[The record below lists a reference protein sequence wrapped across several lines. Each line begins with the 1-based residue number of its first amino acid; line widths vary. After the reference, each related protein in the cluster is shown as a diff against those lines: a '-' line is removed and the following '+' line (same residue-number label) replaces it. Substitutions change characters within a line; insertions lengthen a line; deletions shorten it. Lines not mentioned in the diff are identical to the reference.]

1 MSGDVYVVEYTDPQC
16 VWAWSSE
23 PRLRWLRARYGA
35 QLHWRRVF
43 GVQVDDLSLTHPYE
57 DPAVSAEAFRA
68 SWIEV
73 AGHTGAP
80 IARAIDWSSSSSR
93 RASLT
98 AKAAEL
104 QGPEIAERVLR
115 RLREAVF
122 VAGRPVDTPSRIADA
137 LVGVPALDLPQLLA
151 AATSARVRAA
161 IRADVEET
169 RHPDPDVIDLVH
181 ASPHSGAARPAGE
194 RLRYAFPT
202 LIISGPQGRRIV
214 PGWRTAETYDDAVR
228 AVSRDAT
235 PSQQPP
241 ISASEALE
249 RYRSLS
255 LADLELL
262 TGSQLPP
269 LEAVPIVTAT
279 TPLFV
284 HPDDVEQGQFARLGR
299 ELSLTR

>member
-1 MSGDVYVVEYTDPQC
+1 MGDVYVVEYTDPQC

-23 PRLRWLRARYGA
+23 PKLRWLRARYGD

-43 GVQVDDLSLTHPYE
+43 GVQVHDLEVTHPDDAPE
-57 DPAVSAEAFRA
+57 LSAEAFRA
-68 SWIEV
+68 GWVDV

-80 IARAIDWSSSSSR
+80 IAPWLEWSSSSSR

-104 QGPEIAERVLR
+104 QGPEIAEHVLR

-122 VAGRPVDTPSRIADA
+122 VAGRSVDTPSRIADA
-137 LVGVPALDLPQLLA
+137 VAGVPALDVPRLLA
-151 AATSARVRAA
+151 DAASTRTRVAL
-161 IRADVEET
+161 RADFEET
-169 RHPDPDVIDLVH
+169 RNPDPEVIGLEH
-181 ASPHSGAARPAGE
+181 ASPNPGAARPAGE
-194 RLRYAFPT
+194 RLRYSFPT
-202 LIISGPQGRRIV
+202 LIISGPGGRRIV

-228 AVSRDAT
+228 AVAPFAS
-235 PSQQPP
+235 PSQKPP
-241 ISASEALE
+241 IDAANALE

-255 LADLELL
+255 LAELELL

-269 LEAVPIVTAT
+269 LEAVPIITST

-284 HPDDVEQGQFARLGR
+284 HADDVANGPLARLAGAI
-299 ELSLTR
+299 SLTN